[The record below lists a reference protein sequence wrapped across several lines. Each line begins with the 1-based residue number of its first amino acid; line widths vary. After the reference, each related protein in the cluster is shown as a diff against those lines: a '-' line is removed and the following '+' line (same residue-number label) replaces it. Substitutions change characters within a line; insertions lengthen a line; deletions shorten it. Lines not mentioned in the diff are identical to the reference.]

1 MKWTAFL
8 ITVLVSSSA
17 RAQSDTIPL
26 LPVEVT
32 AVRASERA
40 PFTKNTLTKAQIEK
54 QNWGQDLPF
63 VLADLPA
70 VVVHSDAGNAVGY
83 TGIRIRGTDAT
94 RVNVTLNGIPFND
107 AEGGGTFFVNLPDFL
122 SSVNSIQVQRGV
134 GTSSNGGSSFGASIN
149 LSTND
154 LIKER
159 SYEINNSFGSFNTWK
174 NTVKVNSGLIDDRFI
189 IDARLSRISSNGYID
204 RAASNLRS
212 YYLSGAWVG
221 AKSSLRFTT
230 FSGKEKT
237 YQAWYGVAEKDLASS
252 RRMNS
257 AGTEKPGSPY
267 ENETDNYTQT
277 HYQLFFNQQLAPHL
291 VFNTG
296 LFFVKGKGFYEQ
308 YKADEKYG
316 DYGLPN
322 AMIGSMEVKTTD
334 LIRQLWLNNGYYGDV
349 FSFNYNKAGTVITL
363 GGAITQYNGDHYGR
377 VTWAKNGLTAA
388 KRWYDVTA
396 TKSDANMYAKWQ
408 QNLTASLQVYTD
420 LQWRR
425 INYKLNGFRNNPDLN
440 LRQRYNFFNPKIGL
454 SYVKNEWS
462 GYASFGVGNKE
473 PNRDDFETAAN
484 QQPKAER
491 LHDVELGFQQK
502 KQQYS
507 WGATLYHMRYKDQL
521 VLTGKLNDVG
531 AYTRTNVDDSYRQGV
546 ELQAGMKV
554 SSWLRFNGN
563 LALSRNRLKNFNE
576 YIDDYDLGIQK
587 LNTYSETDI
596 SFSPAVVSAATLTV
610 SPISNLDIA
619 LISKFVSKQYLDN
632 TSNDNRSL
640 AAYFTQNVGINYSF
654 SQWGLKNIGLS
665 LNLINVFNQFYEPN
679 GYTFSYYNNNQLNT
693 ENFYFPMAGFNA
705 VMGVNVKL

>member
-1 MKWTAFL
+1 MKRTAFL
-8 ITVLVSSSA
+8 FAVLASTIV

-40 PFTKNTLTKAQIEK
+40 PFTKITLTKPQIEK

-70 VVVHSDAGNAVGY
+70 VVVHSDAGNGVGY

-107 AEGGGTFFVNLPDFL
+107 AEGGGTFFVNLPDFV

-174 NTVKVNSGLIDDRFI
+174 NTVSVNSGLIDNRFVV
-189 IDARLSRISSNGYID
+189 DARLSRISSNGYID

-237 YQAWYGVAEKDLASS
+237 YQAWYGVSEKDLEGN

-257 AGTEKPGSPY
+257 AGTEKPGAPY

-296 LFFVKGKGFYEQ
+296 LFYVKGKGFYEQ
-308 YKADEKYG
+308 YKAEEKYA

-322 AMIGSMEVKTTD
+322 AMNGSMEVKKTD
-334 LIRQLWLNNGYYGDV
+334 LIRQLWLDNGYYGDV
-349 FSFNYNKAGTVITL
+349 FSFNYNKAGTVVTL
-363 GGAITQYNGDHYGR
+363 GGAITRYDGDHYGL

-388 KRWYDVTA
+388 NRWYDVTA
-396 TKSDANMYAKWQ
+396 TKNDANVYAKWQ
-408 QNLTASLQVYTD
+408 QNLTPSLQAYTD
-420 LQWRR
+420 LQWRG
-425 INYKLNGFRNNPDLN
+425 INYKLNGFRNNPGLN
-440 LRQRYNFFNPKIGL
+440 LAQRFNFFNPKIGL
-454 SYVKNEWS
+454 SYLKNEWS
-462 GYASFGVGNKE
+462 AYASYGIGNKE
-473 PNRDDFETAAN
+473 PNRDDFETAAG
-484 QQPKAER
+484 QQPKAE
-491 LHDVELGFQQK
+491 HMQDVELGVQQK
-502 KQQYS
+502 NKQYN
-507 WGATLYHMRYKDQL
+507 WGATLYHMKYKDQL

-531 AYTRTNVDDSYRQGV
+531 AYTRTNVDNSYRQGI
-546 ELQAGMKV
+546 ELQAGMKLL
-554 SSWLRFNGN
+554 SWLQFSGN
-563 LALSRNRLKNFNE
+563 LALSKNRLENFNE
-576 YIDDYDLGIQK
+576 YIDDYDLGTQK
-587 LNTYSETDI
+587 LNTYDETDI
-596 SFSPAVVSAATLTV
+596 SFSPAVVSAATLTA
-610 SPISNLDIA
+610 SPVNNLDIA

-640 AAYFTQNVGINYSF
+640 APYFTQNVGINYSF
-654 SQWGLKNIGLS
+654 SRWGLKNIGLS
-665 LNLINVFNQFYEPN
+665 LHLINVFNQFYEPN

-693 ENFYFPMAGFNA
+693 ENYYFPMAGFNA